1 MSVGNTSVQPASPQM
16 QTIRDHCKRQIEER
30 LKYAGLWQETGL
42 VFTSTVG
49 TPLNHHNVFRRSFKP
64 LLRRAGLPDI
74 PFHALRHSFAT
85 LMLSGRE
92 HPKVVQEILGHS
104 RVNTTLD
111 FYSHVLPDMQRE
123 AVDRLDVMLS

>member
-1 MSVGNTSVQPASPQM
+1 MSVGNTSVQPASPQV
-16 QTIRDHCKRQIEER
+16 QTLRDHRKRQIEER

-49 TPLNHHNVFRRSFKP
+49 TPLNRHNVFRRSFKL

-74 PFHALRHSFAT
+74 PFHALRHTFAT
-85 LMLSGRE
+85 PMLSGHE
-92 HPKVVQEILGHS
+92 HPKADQEMLGHI
-104 RVNTTLD
+104 RINTTLD

-123 AVDRLDVMLS
+123 AIDRLDIMLS

>member
-1 MSVGNTSVQPASPQM
+1 MDSGRKGEQPS
-16 QTIRDHCKRQIEER
+16 KRQ
-30 LKYAGLWQETGL
+30 GL
-42 VFTSTVG
+42 VVQVRG
-49 TPLNHHNVFRRSFKP
+49 AQPQAMGLEIDFKP
-64 LLRRAGLPDI
+64 LLRHAGLPDI

-92 HPKVVQEILGHS
+92 HPKVVQEMLGHS
-104 RVNTTLD
+104 RINTTLD